1 MKTPRSMIAVLAM
14 LAFVPA
20 SYAAPDA
27 VKNAPARKPALQKTD
42 QDKLF
47 AELADA
53 DSAEEAQGIE
63 ARLAETFKISGSPSV
78 DLLMARINMAMASS
92 DGKSDPGTARQLS
105 DAVTR
110 LAPDYAEGW
119 RTHALLQLTAD
130 DHAGAMISLQKAVTI
145 NPRHFLAM
153 RELAQMLEDFGDKPG
168 ALKLYRRVLV
178 LDPKMDA
185 AAERVKALTRDVEGQ
200 GI

>member
-14 LAFVPA
+14 LACVPA

-27 VKNAPARKPALQKTD
+27 AKNTAVKKPAPQKTNE
-42 QDKLF
+42 DKLF

-53 DSAEEAQGIE
+53 DTAEEAGPIE
-63 ARLAETFKISGSPSV
+63 ARLAETFKVSGSPSV
-78 DLLMARINMAMASS
+78 DLLMARINMAM
-92 DGKSDPGTARQLS
+92 GGSDPGTARQLS

-119 RTHALLQLTAD
+119 RTRALLQLTTD

-178 LDPKMDA
+178 LDPKMEA
-185 AAERVKALTRDVEGQ
+185 ASERVKALTRDVEGQ